1 MGCFKVLLLLW
12 ALACFL
18 TGCASAGTG
27 ESGGAALPP
36 APAPALEETRAADV
50 PEETSPPAGPSKEAV
65 AAAREEALEG
75 MPQEQAD
82 RLAETVKTANLWLE
96 QKYLYDNLFG
106 KLEDPDSLYWNY
118 FDQSGKIQIAWAY
131 DGSLDM
137 DAVCAREGLTEAE
150 FYSRYGTAVSVV
162 SEYTADD
169 FIALMEELEAS
180 AQNEGLKA
188 ELREL
193 AAEMELAK
201 GHEMERVNNVYKKL
215 HDLDYFLLRYGPEVL
230 DSYGAEYD
238 KSTVS
243 KYYGTLSFYA

>member
-1 MGCFKVLLLLW
+1 MGRFKTLLLLW
-12 ALACFL
+12 AFACFL
-18 TGCASAGTG
+18 TGCSSAGTG

-36 APAPALEETRAADV
+36 APAPALEETA
-50 PEETSPPAGPSKEAV
+50 PPARPSKEAA

-82 RLAETVKTANLWLE
+82 RLAEAVKTANLRLE
-96 QKYLYDNLFG
+96 QMYLYDDLFG

-118 FDQSGKIQIAWAY
+118 FDQSGEIQIAWAY

-150 FYSRYGTAVSVV
+150 FYSRYGTAVLAASD
-162 SEYTADD
+162 YTADD
-169 FIALMEELEAS
+169 FITLMEELEAS

-188 ELREL
+188 EL
-193 AAEMELAK
+193 AAEMKLAK
-201 GHEMERVNNVYKKL
+201 GREMEHVNNVYKKL

-230 DSYGAEYD
+230 DGYGSDYD

>member
-1 MGCFKVLLLLW
+1 MRRFKALLLLW

-18 TGCASAGTG
+18 TGCSFAGTG
-27 ESGGAALPP
+27 EGGGAALPP
-36 APAPALEETRAADV
+36 APVPALEETGAADA
-50 PEETSPPAGPSKEAV
+50 PKETAPPAGPSKEAV
-65 AAAREEALEG
+65 AAARKEALES
-75 MPQEQAD
+75 MPQEQVD
-82 RLAETVKTANLWLE
+82 RLTEAVKTANLWLE

-118 FDQSGKIQIAWAY
+118 FDQSGEIQIAWAY
-131 DGSLDM
+131 DGNLDM
-137 DAVCAREGLTEAE
+137 DAVCVREGLTEVE
-150 FYSRYGTAVSVV
+150 FYSRYGTAVSAV
-162 SEYTADD
+162 SDYTADD

-201 GHEMERVNNVYKKL
+201 GHEMEHVNNMYKKL